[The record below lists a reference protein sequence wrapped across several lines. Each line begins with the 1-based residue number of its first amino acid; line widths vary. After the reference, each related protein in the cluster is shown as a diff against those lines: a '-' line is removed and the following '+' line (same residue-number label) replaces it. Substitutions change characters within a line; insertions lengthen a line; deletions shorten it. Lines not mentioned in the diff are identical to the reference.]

1 MAFKMK
7 GFPYSGTSPIKG
19 RIRGWDEETQKHN
32 TAHDLHD
39 AGKGPDPHEGETGPN
54 ADMAFKMKGSPMYR
68 NFGIGSPIQQ
78 KDCFEGFK
86 GSCRLNLWDR
96 MKSNRRWANFKYNLR
111 KGLKGIG
118 EGLKDAGDW
127 TGITDFDKDGRWWQ
141 GRDDQTSWGSGRNL
155 RDKPIRNNPPDQGGG
170 GEEPEYITL
179 QDQIWEQQ
187 YEQDESGGEK
197 RLS

>member
-1 MAFKMK
+1 
-7 GFPYSGTSPIKG
+7 
-19 RIRGWDEETQKHN
+19 
-32 TAHDLHD
+32 
-39 AGKGPDPHEGETGPN
+39 
-54 ADMAFKMKGSPMYR
+54 MAFKMKGSPMYR

-78 KDCFEGFK
+78 KDCLEGFK

-141 GRDDQTSWGSGRNL
+141 SRDDQTSWGSGRDL
-155 RDKPIRNNPPDQGGG
+155 RHKPISRN
-170 GEEPEYITL
+170 EEEEQKDDTYIAL
-179 QDQIWEQQ
+179 ADPIWEEQ

-197 RLS
+197 RFS